1 METLDLW
8 LWEIIMWLLLL
19 LLLLMM
25 LLCLSRGKRW
35 RIWLRRASS
44 AKKQKAPRY
53 TLYLLFLS
61 HSH

>member
-19 LLLLMM
+19 LLMM
-25 LLCLSRGKRW
+25 LLLCLSRVKRW
-35 RIWLRRASS
+35 RIWLRRASW